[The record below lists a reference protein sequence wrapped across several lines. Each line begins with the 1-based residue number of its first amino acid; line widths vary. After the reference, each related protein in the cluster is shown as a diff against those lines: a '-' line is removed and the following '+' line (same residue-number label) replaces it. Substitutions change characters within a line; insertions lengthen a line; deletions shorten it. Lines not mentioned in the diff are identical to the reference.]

1 MILFFFHDPVLQ
13 EKVYA
18 VYTYLLHKQYDA
30 SQKNPIKWY
39 ILFSLLFH
47 SPYEE
52 IEVQKVK
59 GHAQIQE
66 IELEFE
72 QT

>member
-30 SQKNPIKWY
+30 SQKNPIKLVY
-39 ILFSLLFH
+39 FIFTVVSF
-47 SPYEE
+47 P
-52 IEVQKVK
+52 I
-59 GHAQIQE
+59 
-66 IELEFE
+66 
-72 QT
+72 